1 MSDAVRFPLVLGIIS
16 LCSAAGLALSYT
28 LTRDEIR
35 FQQELR
41 KARGL
46 AGVLGIELDE
56 EAIKRGEVPW
66 SESRYEGR
74 KGDPEPSFTVYELK
88 DATRG
93 LLYAAEGKA
102 QGYSSKIHLVA
113 GVDQGIEQGVE
124 QATALA
130 VKIISQ
136 LETPG
141 LGSKC
146 VEPEF
151 QEQFRDLPY
160 RQLDLIKGVPY
171 RDPTDAES
179 AKQNVAGITGATI
192 TSTAVVRAVEL
203 ACARIRYHL
212 EHKGDRSPS
221 RPLAQAEGE

>member
-35 FQQELR
+35 FQQELK

-46 AGVLGIELDE
+46 ADVFGIELDE
-56 EAIKRGEVPW
+56 EAIERGEVPW
-66 SESRYEGR
+66 QESRHEGR

-88 DATRG
+88 DAARG

-102 QGYSSKIHLVA
+102 QGYSSKIHLVV

-130 VKIISQ
+130 IKIISQ

-146 VEPEF
+146 MDPEF
-151 QEQFRDLPY
+151 QEQFRNLPF
-160 RQLDLIKGVPY
+160 RQLDLVKGVPY
-171 RDPTDAES
+171 RHPTDAES
-179 AKQNVAGITGATI
+179 AKNNVAGITGATI

-212 EHKGDRSPS
+212 EHKGDGSPA
-221 RPLAQAEGE
+221 RPSAQPEGE